1 MSVSDFMTKKVVTVT
16 PATPVFD
23 AIDVMKAHNIHRL
36 PVVEEG
42 HLVGLITEG
51 VIQSALPSKAT
62 SLSVYELNY
71 LINKT
76 NVSDIMIKD
85 VLTIQPIAL
94 LEEAIA
100 KMRTNSVAVLP
111 VLDNGNLVGII
122 TNNDIFDAF
131 LKITGYH
138 EGGTRISVNISKD
151 KSGVIADL
159 SKILADHQMSISTI
173 VVNRKSDGTIVEF
186 QVVSKQVIKI
196 RELFED
202 AGYQVVDAVLTN
214 VK

>member
-85 VLTIQPIAL
+85 V
-94 LEEAIA
+94 
-100 KMRTNSVAVLP
+100 
-111 VLDNGNLVGII
+111 
-122 TNNDIFDAF
+122 
-131 LKITGYH
+131 
-138 EGGTRISVNISKD
+138 
-151 KSGVIADL
+151 
-159 SKILADHQMSISTI
+159 
-173 VVNRKSDGTIVEF
+173 
-186 QVVSKQVIKI
+186 
-196 RELFED
+196 
-202 AGYQVVDAVLTN
+202 
-214 VK
+214 